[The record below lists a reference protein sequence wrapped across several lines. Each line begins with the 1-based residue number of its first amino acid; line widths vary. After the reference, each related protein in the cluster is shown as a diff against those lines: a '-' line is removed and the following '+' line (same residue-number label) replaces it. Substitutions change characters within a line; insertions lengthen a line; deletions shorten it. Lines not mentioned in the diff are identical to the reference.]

1 MDDTEGSLYFQVIGV
16 DYTGPTTHKMSKT
29 KEVRAHM
36 LLFASSL
43 TRAVHIELLSDQAT
57 EGFVRCLK
65 RIIARRG
72 GGGLRKYI
80 QTMGEAKQ
88 TFSELEEKILDVE
101 VVVNNRPLTYV
112 RPKMRDCGL
121 RYCDVIEDRL
131 EPVG

>member
-36 LLFASSL
+36 LLFACSL

-72 GGGLRKYI
+72 GGGP
-80 QTMGEAKQ
+80 
-88 TFSELEEKILDVE
+88 EKIYSD
-101 VVVNNRPLTYV
+101 NGRSKANFQ
-112 RPKMRDCGL
+112 
-121 RYCDVIEDRL
+121 
-131 EPVG
+131 